1 MNIIQKDLRDIVESQ
16 DDVLSGAVCF
26 KGTRVP
32 VSIILDYLA
41 LGWSIKDL
49 KEAYPTVKSEY
60 IEKLIRAYSKEF
72 SIHAPTA

>member
-1 MNIIQKDLRDIVESQ
+1 MKTIQVELKDIVESQ

-60 IEKLIRAYSKEF
+60 IEKLIRVYAKEF
-72 SIHAPTA
+72 SSHAPTA